1 MCINLK
7 SSKMKSLRLI
17 NVVLLFF
24 ISNAAISQFYGCPD
38 PLANNFNPSVTN
50 NDGSCIYNAASVATA
65 VSFNLSDNLME
76 TSGLISWNNQ
86 IWTHNDSDD
95 SNIYA
100 LDSTNGSIVKSYL
113 LSGIV
118 NIDWEEISQDN
129 DFVYLGDFG
138 NNHNGNRVDLKILRI
153 NKSSILANAPTIEAI
168 NFSYPNQT
176 SFTPAGS
183 NNTDFDCEAFIVS
196 TDSIFLFTK
205 QWISNKTSVYSLSKS
220 PGTHIATLKSTF
232 DVQGL
237 ITGATYIASKKL
249 IALSGYSKQL
259 QPFVYLLYDFRGSDF
274 FGGNKRKIQV
284 SLPYHQVEG
293 ITTSNGLKYY
303 ISNEKFVQAPLIN
316 SPQKLHILD
325 LSSFLEGY
333 LNKFVSLPE
342 VQSGKTDKVFPNP
355 TKDFLNFKPE
365 NYRSADTY
373 RIINQ
378 AGQTVLTGKMKIE
391 NPSINISD
399 LSAGIYILMLENEK
413 HFTFKVIKN

>member
-1 MCINLK
+1 
-7 SSKMKSLRLI
+7 MKSLRLI